1 MEFSHQE
8 IGRISDNSL
17 YQTLGIQVDDI
28 KEGRARARLKPN
40 PALCWPFEGQPH
52 GGILFTLMDTTMAW
66 AVLTGVDQG
75 LSCATINMDIQF
87 IRRAVGDVFFCD
99 AWVTHQASRM
109 VYARGDIL
117 DEANHLLATGQGV
130 FRVVK
135 SKL

>member
-75 LSCATINMDIQF
+75 LSCATINMDS
-87 IRRAVGDVFFCD
+87 V
-99 AWVTHQASRM
+99 M
-109 VYARGDIL
+109 IL
-117 DEANHLLATGQGV
+117 QMMTVRLII
-130 FRVVK
+130 
-135 SKL
+135 